1 MADSANPYQALD
13 HPEILAA
20 LFHPRRE
27 PSGWRPPVGTR
38 DHLIPVADGS
48 AVGGPA
54 KVGARFHI
62 AGPEEPNL
70 LFFHGNG
77 EIVAD
82 YDDIGQ
88 AYAHAGINLL
98 AVDYRGYGRSDGSP
112 TATTMLADSR
122 AIFIWIRRWL
132 QTESH
137 RGPLAVMGRSL
148 GSAAALELAAAW
160 PTAIAAL
167 IIESG
172 FAHTAPLLRTLGA
185 ALAPHDLRPGSGFRQ
200 LVKMGTYAGPVLV
213 IHAEQD
219 HLIPWPE
226 GEALLNAS
234 PSPSKEMLTIAGAN
248 HNDIFMRAWPA
259 YLAAV
264 SGLLRNCRSQASPS
278 TSDRLADL

>member
-1 MADSANPYQALD
+1 MAKQAYPCQALD
-13 HPEILAA
+13 HPNILAA

-27 PSGWRPPVGTR
+27 PPGWQPPEGAR
-38 DHLIPVADGS
+38 DHLIPVADRT

-62 AGPEEPNL
+62 AGPEAPNL

-88 AYAHAGINLL
+88 AYAEAGINLL

-122 AIFIWIRRWL
+122 AIFIWIRQWL
-132 QTESH
+132 QAEGH

-172 FAHTAPLLRTLGA
+172 FAHTAPLLEVLGA
-185 ALAPHDLRPGSGFRQ
+185 SYGDLAADAGFQQ
-200 LVKMGTYAGPVLV
+200 LAKIRCYHGPTLI

-219 HLIPWPE
+219 HLISLNE
-226 GEALLNAS
+226 GKALYTAAPAARKDFFSIPN
-234 PSPSKEMLTIAGAN
+234 AN
-248 HNDIFMRAWPA
+248 HNDIFMHAWPD
-259 YLAAV
+259 YLSAV
-264 SGLLRNCRSQASPS
+264 SRLLDVRG
-278 TSDRLADL
+278 

>member
-172 FAHTAPLLRTLGA
+172 FAHTAPLLEVLGVSLGEFAADADFQQLAKIRCYHGPTLI
-185 ALAPHDLRPGSGFRQ
+185 
-200 LVKMGTYAGPVLV
+200 

-219 HLIPWPE
+219 HLISLNE
-226 GEALLNAS
+226 GKALYTAA
-234 PSPSKEMLTIAGAN
+234 PAARKDMLTIPDAN

-259 YLAAV
+259 YLSAV
-264 SGLLRNCRSQASPS
+264 SRLLGVRG
-278 TSDRLADL
+278 

>member
-1 MADSANPYQALD
+1 MVDSADPYQALD
-13 HPEILAA
+13 HPNILAA

-27 PSGWRPPVGTR
+27 PPGWRPPEGTR
-38 DHLIPVADGS
+38 DHLIPVADGT
-48 AVGGPA
+48 AGGNPT

-62 AGPEEPNL
+62 AGSTAPNL

-88 AYAHAGINLL
+88 AYAQAGINLL

-122 AIFIWIRRWL
+122 EIFIWIRQWL
-132 QTESH
+132 QAEGH
-137 RGPLAVMGRSL
+137 QGPLAVMGRSL
-148 GSAAALELAAAW
+148 GSAAALELAATW

-172 FAHTAPLLRTLGA
+172 FAHTAPLLEILGA
-185 ALAPHDLRPGSGFRQ
+185 SYGDLAADAGFQQLAKIGSYR
-200 LVKMGTYAGPVLV
+200 GPTLI

-219 HLIPWPE
+219 HLISLNE
-226 GEALLNAS
+226 SKALYAAA
-234 PSPSKEMLTIAGAN
+234 PAARKEILTIPDAN

-259 YLAAV
+259 YLSAV
-264 SGLLRNCRSQASPS
+264 GRLLGVRG
-278 TSDRLADL
+278 